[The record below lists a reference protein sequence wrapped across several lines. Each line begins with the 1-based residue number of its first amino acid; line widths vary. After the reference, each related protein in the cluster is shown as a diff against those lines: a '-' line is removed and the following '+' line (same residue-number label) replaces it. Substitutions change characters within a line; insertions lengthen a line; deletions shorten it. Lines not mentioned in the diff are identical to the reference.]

1 MTEGAVTLNK
11 EGIILYSNYRFAEL
25 VNLPLSKVI
34 GQLFQS
40 FIALPDQNRFVTIF
54 NKGWKED
61 CKGEIL
67 LISGSKPVSVQL
79 SLATLEL
86 ENGFSLSAIIT
97 DLTTQNNA
105 QQELKSKNNQLEEA
119 NLKLERSNNDLQ
131 QFASVASHD
140 LQEPLRKIIT
150 FANIINDTLSDN
162 STEIAARYIEK
173 ILSASSRM
181 RNLIHD
187 ILSYSRLSQDDNILK
202 LTNLKLL
209 IEEVQEDFELVLEEK
224 KAKIIIHDLPE
235 IEVNRGQMR
244 QVFQNLISNSLKFSD
259 KKRSPLITIKS
270 ERIGEPT
277 FESRVRED
285 GNYYRLT
292 IQDNGIGFDEQYASG
307 IFALFHRLHSK
318 DSFEGTGIG
327 LAITKKIIEKHK
339 GLIMAKSKAGAGSSF
354 IFILP
359 AFQNT

>member
-1 MTEGAVTLNK
+1 
-11 EGIILYSNYRFAEL
+11 
-25 VNLPLSKVI
+25 
-34 GQLFQS
+34 
-40 FIALPDQNRFVTIF
+40 
-54 NKGWKED
+54 
-61 CKGEIL
+61 
-67 LISGSKPVSVQL
+67 
-79 SLATLEL
+79 
-86 ENGFSLSAIIT
+86 
-97 DLTTQNNA
+97 
-105 QQELKSKNNQLEEA
+105 
-119 NLKLERSNNDLQ
+119 
-131 QFASVASHD
+131 VASHD

-354 IFILP
+354 IFYFARFPKYLIFVFEAMSVKKLLWLMMMLMMYFYVGVNKQHPVFHYYLRRKTEQKLSVYLQTVTHGHADLPDLILLD
-359 AFQNT
+359 QNMPRMTGLQT